1 MTRGKR
7 REARKRTV
15 PIKGSRTKATNGI
28 DLNGNTG
35 SFAGEEFGSDFEEDI
50 PSRVF
55 SAYAIN
61 AGTEFSSGIERN
73 DGVFNEELRNKK
85 DGRIRV
91 CVDYRDFPKD
101 DFPHIDVLVDS
112 AASYAMYEF
121 MDVTDKLKT
130 ALTTAWGT
138 YCYTVMLFGSKNA
151 GATYQRMATARLHD
165 MIGKEEEVDDM
176 MVKSDTREGHF
187 EALDKFLTRIRK
199 VESTSES
206 SVVRSNFRKAYRPYS
221 QSKRHKD

>member
-73 DGVFNEELRNKK
+73 DGVRMHLTEISRWWLEIL
-85 DGRIRV
+85 GRDQV
-91 CVDYRDFPKD
+91 NLENLGDFPKD

-199 VESTSES
+199 
-206 SVVRSNFRKAYRPYS
+206 
-221 QSKRHKD
+221 

>member
-73 DGVFNEELRNKK
+73 DGVRMHLTEISRCGLKSWAEIKLIS
-85 DGRIRV
+85 RILG
-91 CVDYRDFPKD
+91 FSMW
-101 DFPHIDVLVDS
+101 VLFCFLIRWIVQPVMLCMNS
-112 AASYAMYEF
+112 WM
-121 MDVTDKLKT
+121 TKLKT

-199 VESTSES
+199 
-206 SVVRSNFRKAYRPYS
+206 
-221 QSKRHKD
+221 

>member
-35 SFAGEEFGSDFEEDI
+35 SFAGEEFGSDFEEEFII

-73 DGVFNEELRNKK
+73 DGVRMHLTEISRWWLEIL
-85 DGRIRV
+85 GRDQVNLENLGFFHVGVI
-91 CVDYRDFPKD
+91 
-101 DFPHIDVLVDS
+101 
-112 AASYAMYEF
+112 
-121 MDVTDKLKT
+121 
-130 ALTTAWGT
+130 
-138 YCYTVMLFGSKNA
+138 LF
-151 GATYQRMATARLHD
+151 
-165 MIGKEEEVDDM
+165 
-176 MVKSDTREGHF
+176 
-187 EALDKFLTRIRK
+187 LD
-199 VESTSES
+199 
-206 SVVRSNFRKAYRPYS
+206 
-221 QSKRHKD
+221 

>member
-55 SAYAIN
+55 S
-61 AGTEFSSGIERN
+61 
-73 DGVFNEELRNKK
+73 LR
-85 DGRIRV
+85 DQCG
-91 CVDYRDFPKD
+91 DFPKD

-187 EALDKFLTRIRK
+187 EALDKFLTRIRSRIY
-199 VESTSES
+199 V
-206 SVVRSNFRKAYRPYS
+206 
-221 QSKRHKD
+221 